1 MARLYADEN
10 IRRSVVEI
18 LRSLGHDVL
27 TAFEA
32 NQANQKIPDEEVL
45 RFAISKQ
52 RVLLTYNRRHFIRLH
67 STNPIHS
74 GIVVCTEDN
83 DVAALAKRIH
93 EAVSGKNIGNQ
104 IIRINGPNP

>member
-32 NQANQKIPDEEVL
+32 GQANQKIPDEDVL
-45 RFAISKQ
+45 QFALSQQ
-52 RVLLTYNRRHFIRLH
+52 RILLTYNRRHFIRLH
-67 STNPIHS
+67 RINPVHF
-74 GIVVCTEDN
+74 GIVVCTEDD
-83 DVAALAKRIH
+83 DVAALAERIH
-93 EAVSGKNIGNQ
+93 RAVSVESLVNQ
-104 IIRINGPNP
+104 LIRINKPNP

>member
-32 NQANQKIPDEEVL
+32 GQANQKIPDEEVL

-67 STNPIHS
+67 SSNPIHS
-74 GIVVCTEDN
+74 GIVVCTEDD
-83 DVAALAKRIH
+83 DVEALAKRVH
-93 EAVSGKNIGNQ
+93 EAVSGKNIENQ
-104 IIRINGPNP
+104 LIRINRPNP